1 LPPSPEPDLY
11 DLDLPSGWKRIDRWI
26 IGTTRVVACAVGMT
40 FTVLV
45 TFEVASRYL
54 FNFSFFAINSVVTFL
69 LVWFFLL
76 GAGLALRQRAHVG
89 FEVAVSRM
97 PPWLARA
104 TFVVSQALCLI
115 FFAALVWS
123 GYRALGPATQQVDGA
138 LGLSLFWVMLAI
150 PIGFLLL
157 IYNQAAMFVAALRK
171 APGEELRP

>member
-1 LPPSPEPDLY
+1 MSPGPEPDPY

-26 IGTTRVVACAVGMT
+26 IRTTRVVACGVGMA

-76 GAGLALRQRAHVG
+76 GAGLALRLRAHVG
-89 FEVAVSRM
+89 FEVAVSRV
-97 PPWLARA
+97 PPAVARVM
-104 TFVVSQALCLI
+104 FVASQALCFV
-115 FFAALVWS
+115 FFASLVWS
-123 GYRALGPATQQVDGA
+123 GYRALEPATQQVDGA

-157 IYNQAAMFVAALRK
+157 IYNQAAMFYAALRK
-171 APGEELRP
+171 APGDELKP